1 MSNLKSNIK
10 AARKE
15 KTFRYKNY
23 LIKYYTPIEKNFSIF
38 FDSKCGKFFDNL
50 SYLKNGENLIFF
62 DGFQKLSEIKDFIKN
77 AKIEKRK

>member
-10 AARKE
+10 AKRKK
-15 KTFRYKNY
+15 KTFRY
-23 LIKYYTPIEKNFSIF
+23 KNFSIF